1 MNDCLFFVIRTVI
14 KINVCGGNR
23 FRVYSYV
30 LFFDFN
36 FFLNCNIHIHKTSLS
51 KNLSL
56 HTRPHIVKC
65 QIDVYIYHGISRIFY
80 KKTEY
85 IKNTKSLRTITQLIL
100 LFLTFG
106 VIIGLFKNTDFKKYI
121 VNEMNNYILFK

>member
-1 MNDCLFFVIRTVI
+1 MKRMNDCLFFVIRTVI
-14 KINVCGGNR
+14 KINVWGGNR

-80 KKTEY
+80 KK
-85 IKNTKSLRTITQLIL
+85 IKINTFELVMMDSHQYLHPSLYFRFEPQQV
-100 LFLTFG
+100 FG
-106 VIIGLFKNTDFKKYI
+106 LVCF
-121 VNEMNNYILFK
+121 